1 MTFSGSVWL
10 QLNNLSLIRKICC
23 NISQY
28 SFVISVFVSLMQD
41 GEGVDVGS
49 ISDDSITLVKRCPF
63 HLQGCPWVGEV
74 RHHQVR
80 VLTYLF

>member
-1 MTFSGSVWL
+1 MTLSGSVWL
-10 QLNNLSLIRKICC
+10 QLNILSLILKNCS

-28 SFVISVFVSLMQD
+28 SLVISVFVSLMQD
-41 GEGVDVGS
+41 GEGV
-49 ISDDSITLVKRCPF
+49 DDSITLVKRCPF